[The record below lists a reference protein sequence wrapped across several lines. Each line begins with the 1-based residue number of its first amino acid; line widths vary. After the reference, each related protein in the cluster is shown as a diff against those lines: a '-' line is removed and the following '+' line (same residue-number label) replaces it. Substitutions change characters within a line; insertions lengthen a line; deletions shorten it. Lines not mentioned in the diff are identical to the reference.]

1 MEIPSLATAPRRC
14 VLSRPS
20 IVNGQTVRVAPSPE
34 VTSTLYVSGVSI
46 RCIHLRQSYVCA
58 VYLSRPMPHVDR
70 ATHRGLTRDVIVRRA
85 LKIGETEGLDA
96 VSLRRLASEF
106 GVTPMAL
113 YRHVRDKQDLIN
125 AMAEAV
131 MEGLDLTVGF
141 RQSMSWTDRLR
152 RAMLNF
158 RDQMDER
165 PLALPLQ
172 IAYSGDNLSAFWR
185 PNEYVLGILLSAG
198 FKRRE
203 AAALIRI
210 VSNLL
215 AGYLL
220 LVRPAGPN
228 ANQQGSIDRELLRK
242 RFELGLL
249 SLHRDQFPNTVAT
262 ARGLADV
269 WASDPDRWWPDTVD
283 LLVFGLEAM
292 LRKGRKGRR
301 E

>member
-1 MEIPSLATAPRRC
+1 MA
-14 VLSRPS
+14 
-20 IVNGQTVRVAPSPE
+20 
-34 VTSTLYVSGVSI
+34 
-46 RCIHLRQSYVCA
+46 
-58 VYLSRPMPHVDR
+58 HVDR
-70 ATHRGLTRDVIVRRA
+70 AKHRGLTRAAIVGRA

-125 AMAEAV
+125 AMAELV
-131 MEGLDLTVGF
+131 MEGLDLTVGL
-141 RQSMSWTDRLR
+141 RASMSWTHRVR

-158 RDQMDER
+158 RDQMEER
-165 PLALPLQ
+165 PLAIQLQ

-185 PNEYVLGILLSAG
+185 PIEDVLGILLGAG

-203 AAALIRI
+203 AATLIRI

-215 AGYLL
+215 AGYVL
-220 LVRPAGPN
+220 LVPSAGPN
-228 ANQQGSIDRELLRK
+228 ANQQDNIDRELLRK

-249 SLHRDQFPNTVAT
+249 SLHRDQFPNTLAT
-262 ARGLADV
+262 ARELANV

-292 LRKGRKGRR
+292 LRKERKGRR
-301 E
+301 G

>member
-1 MEIPSLATAPRRC
+1 
-14 VLSRPS
+14 
-20 IVNGQTVRVAPSPE
+20 
-34 VTSTLYVSGVSI
+34 
-46 RCIHLRQSYVCA
+46 
-58 VYLSRPMPHVDR
+58 MPHVDQGK
-70 ATHRGLTRDVIVRRA
+70 HRGLTRDAIVRRA

-113 YRHVRDKQDLIN
+113 YRHVRHKQDLIN
-125 AMAEAV
+125 AMAEVV

-141 RQSMSWTDRLR
+141 RPSMSWTDRVR

-185 PNEYVLGILLSAG
+185 PVEDVLAILLSAG
-198 FKRRE
+198 FKRRD
-203 AAALIRI
+203 AATLIRI
-210 VSNLL
+210 VSDLL

-228 ANQQGSIDRELLRK
+228 ANQQGNKSDRELLRK

-249 SLHRDQFPNTVAT
+249 SLHRDPFPNTVAT
-262 ARGLADV
+262 ARELADV
-269 WASDPDRWWPDTVD
+269 WSSDPDRRWPDTVD

-292 LRKGRKGRR
+292 LRKGRKGAAK
-301 E
+301 

>member
-1 MEIPSLATAPRRC
+1 
-14 VLSRPS
+14 
-20 IVNGQTVRVAPSPE
+20 
-34 VTSTLYVSGVSI
+34 
-46 RCIHLRQSYVCA
+46 
-58 VYLSRPMPHVDR
+58 MPHVDR
-70 ATHRGLTRDVIVRRA
+70 AKHRGLTRGAIVRRA
-85 LKIGETEGLDA
+85 VKIGESEGLGA

-106 GVTPMAL
+106 RVTPMAL

-125 AMAEAV
+125 AMAELV

-141 RQSMSWTDRLR
+141 RASMSWTGRVR

-165 PLALPLQ
+165 PLALQLQ

-185 PNEYVLGILLSAG
+185 PIEDVLGILLSAG
-198 FKRRE
+198 FKRRDS
-203 AAALIRI
+203 APLIRI

-215 AGYLL
+215 AGYVL
-220 LVRPAGPN
+220 LVQSAGPN
-228 ANQQGSIDRELLRK
+228 ADQQGNITDRELLRK

-249 SLHRDQFPNTVAT
+249 RLQRDQFPNTA
-262 ARGLADV
+262 AAAGELADA
-269 WASDPDRWWPDTVD
+269 WASDPDRLWPDTVD

-292 LRKGRKGRR
+292 LHKGRKGRR

>member
-1 MEIPSLATAPRRC
+1 MA
-14 VLSRPS
+14 
-20 IVNGQTVRVAPSPE
+20 RVDQ
-34 VTSTLYVSGVSI
+34 GK
-46 RCIHLRQSYVCA
+46 
-58 VYLSRPMPHVDR
+58 
-70 ATHRGLTRDVIVRRA
+70 HRGLTRAAIVRRA

-125 AMAEAV
+125 AMAELV

-141 RQSMSWTDRLR
+141 RASMSWTDRVR
-152 RAMLNF
+152 RALLNF

-165 PLALPLQ
+165 PLALQLQ
-172 IAYSGDNLSAFWR
+172 IAYSGDNISAFWR
-185 PNEYVLGILLSAG
+185 PIEDVLGILLSAG
-198 FKRRE
+198 FKPRD
-203 AAALIRI
+203 AAKLIRI

-220 LVRPAGPN
+220 LVRPARPSP
-228 ANQQGSIDRELLRK
+228 QPPVSIDRELLRK

-249 SLHRDQFPNTVAT
+249 SLHRVQFPHTAAT

-292 LRKGRKGRR
+292 LRKGRDGH
-301 E
+301 

>member
-1 MEIPSLATAPRRC
+1 
-14 VLSRPS
+14 
-20 IVNGQTVRVAPSPE
+20 
-34 VTSTLYVSGVSI
+34 
-46 RCIHLRQSYVCA
+46 
-58 VYLSRPMPHVDR
+58 MPHVDQSK
-70 ATHRGLTRDVIVRRA
+70 HRGLTRAAIVSRA
-85 LKIGETEGLDA
+85 LKIGEAEGLDA

-125 AMAEAV
+125 AMAELA

-141 RQSMSWTDRLR
+141 RPSMSWTDQVR
-152 RAMLNF
+152 RALLNF

-165 PLALPLQ
+165 PLALQLQ
-172 IAYSGDNLSAFWR
+172 IAYGGDNISAFWR
-185 PNEYVLGILLSAG
+185 PIEDVLGILLSAG
-198 FKRRE
+198 FKPRD
-203 AAALIRI
+203 AAKLIRI
-210 VSNLL
+210 VSNLF

-220 LVRPAGPN
+220 LVRPARPN
-228 ANQQGSIDRELLRK
+228 AHPPVNIDRELLRK

-249 SLHRDQFPNTVAT
+249 SLQRDQFPNTVAT

-292 LRKGRKGRR
+292 LRKGRRGRR

>member
-1 MEIPSLATAPRRC
+1 MHRIFVKA
-14 VLSRPS
+14 
-20 IVNGQTVRVAPSPE
+20 
-34 VTSTLYVSGVSI
+34 
-46 RCIHLRQSYVCA
+46 
-58 VYLSRPMPHVDR
+58 MPHVDQGK
-70 ATHRGLTRDVIVRRA
+70 HRGLTRAAIVRRA
-85 LKIGETEGLDA
+85 LKIGETEGLEA
-96 VSLRRLASEF
+96 VSLRRLASEL

-125 AMAEAV
+125 AMAEVV

-141 RQSMSWTDRLR
+141 RASMSWTDRLR
-152 RAMLNF
+152 RALLNF

-165 PLALPLQ
+165 PLALQLQ
-172 IAYSGDNLSAFWR
+172 IAYGGDNISAFWR
-185 PNEYVLGILLSAG
+185 PIEDVLSILLSAG
-198 FKRRE
+198 FKPRD
-203 AAALIRI
+203 AAKLIRI

-220 LVRPAGPN
+220 LVRPARPD
-228 ANQQGSIDRELLRK
+228 AHQQGNIDRELLRK

-249 SLHRDQFPNTVAT
+249 SLQRGQFPNTVAT
-262 ARGLADV
+262 AGGLADA

-292 LRKGRKGRR
+292 LRKARKRRR

>member
-1 MEIPSLATAPRRC
+1 
-14 VLSRPS
+14 
-20 IVNGQTVRVAPSPE
+20 
-34 VTSTLYVSGVSI
+34 
-46 RCIHLRQSYVCA
+46 
-58 VYLSRPMPHVDR
+58 MPHADQGK
-70 ATHRGLTRDVIVRRA
+70 HRGLTRAAVVRRA

-125 AMAEAV
+125 AMAELA

-141 RQSMSWTDRLR
+141 RAAMSWTDQVR

-165 PLALPLQ
+165 PLALQLQ
-172 IAYSGDNLSAFWR
+172 IAYGGDNLSAFWR
-185 PNEYVLGILLSAG
+185 PVEDVLGILLSAG
-198 FKRRE
+198 FKSRE
-203 AAALIRI
+203 AAKLIRI

-215 AGYLL
+215 AGYLV
-220 LVRPAGPN
+220 LVPPADPN
-228 ANQQGSIDRELLRK
+228 DRQQGNIRDRELLRK

-249 SLHRDQFPNTVAT
+249 SLHGDQFPNSVAT
-262 ARGLADV
+262 ARELADV
-269 WASDPDRWWPDTVD
+269 WANDADRWWPDTVD

-292 LRKGRKGRR
+292 LRKERKGRR
-301 E
+301 AKPPVADPG

>member
-1 MEIPSLATAPRRC
+1 M
-14 VLSRPS
+14 
-20 IVNGQTVRVAPSPE
+20 G
-34 VTSTLYVSGVSI
+34 
-46 RCIHLRQSYVCA
+46 QSYVCA
-58 VYLSRPMPHVDR
+58 AYLSRPMPHVDQGKHR
-70 ATHRGLTRDVIVRRA
+70 ALPRAAIVSRA

-125 AMAEAV
+125 AMAESA

-141 RQSMSWTDRLR
+141 RASMSWTDRVR

-165 PLALPLQ
+165 PLALQLQ

-185 PNEYVLGILLSAG
+185 PIEDVLGILLSAG

-203 AAALIRI
+203 SATLIRL

-220 LVRPAGPN
+220 LVPPAG
-228 ANQQGSIDRELLRK
+228 ANVDKQVNVTDRELLRK

-249 SLHRDQFPNTVAT
+249 SLHRDHFSNSVAT
-262 ARGLADV
+262 A
-269 WASDPDRWWPDTVD
+269 
-283 LLVFGLEAM
+283 
-292 LRKGRKGRR
+292 
-301 E
+301 

>member
-1 MEIPSLATAPRRC
+1 M
-14 VLSRPS
+14 
-20 IVNGQTVRVAPSPE
+20 
-34 VTSTLYVSGVSI
+34 
-46 RCIHLRQSYVCA
+46 
-58 VYLSRPMPHVDR
+58 PMPNVDQGK
-70 ATHRGLTRDVIVRRA
+70 HRSLTRAAIVSRA
-85 LKIGETEGLDA
+85 LKIGETEGLQA
-96 VSLRRLASEF
+96 VSLRRLALEL

-125 AMAEAV
+125 AMAESV

-141 RQSMSWTDRLR
+141 RASMSWTDQVR
-152 RAMLNF
+152 RALLNF

-165 PLALPLQ
+165 PLALQLQ

-185 PNEYVLGILLSAG
+185 PIEDVLGILLSAG
-198 FKRRE
+198 FKTRD
-203 AAALIRI
+203 AAKLIRI

-220 LVRPAGPN
+220 LVRPAGPSG
-228 ANQQGSIDRELLRK
+228 NQQGSIDRELLRK

-262 ARGLADV
+262 AAELADV

-292 LRKGRKGRR
+292 LRKGRKVRR
-301 E
+301 

>member
-1 MEIPSLATAPRRC
+1 
-14 VLSRPS
+14 
-20 IVNGQTVRVAPSPE
+20 
-34 VTSTLYVSGVSI
+34 
-46 RCIHLRQSYVCA
+46 
-58 VYLSRPMPHVDR
+58 MPHVDQGK
-70 ATHRGLTRDVIVRRA
+70 HRGLTRAAIVRRA

-125 AMAEAV
+125 AMAELV
-131 MEGLDLTVGF
+131 MEGLDLKVGF
-141 RQSMSWTDRLR
+141 RASMSWTDRVR

-165 PLALPLQ
+165 PLALQLQ
-172 IAYSGDNLSAFWR
+172 IAYAGDNLSAFWR
-185 PNEYVLGILLSAG
+185 PIEDMLGILLSAG

-203 AAALIRI
+203 AALLIRI

-220 LVRPAGPN
+220 LIRPIGPN
-228 ANQQGSIDRELLRK
+228 ANQQGNLTDRGLLRK

-249 SLHRDQFPNTVAT
+249 SLHRDQFPNTAGT
-262 ARGLADV
+262 ARELADV
-269 WASDPDRWWPDTVD
+269 WASDPDRWWTDTVD

-292 LRKGRKGRR
+292 LRKGRR

>member
-1 MEIPSLATAPRRC
+1 
-14 VLSRPS
+14 
-20 IVNGQTVRVAPSPE
+20 
-34 VTSTLYVSGVSI
+34 
-46 RCIHLRQSYVCA
+46 
-58 VYLSRPMPHVDR
+58 MPHVDQGK
-70 ATHRGLTRDVIVRRA
+70 HRGLTRDAIVRRA

-125 AMAEAV
+125 AMAELA

-141 RQSMSWTDRLR
+141 RASMRWTDQVR
-152 RAMLNF
+152 RALLNF

-165 PLALPLQ
+165 PLALQLQ
-172 IAYSGDNLSAFWR
+172 IAYGGDNISAFWR
-185 PNEYVLGILLSAG
+185 PIEDVLGVLLTAR
-198 FKRRE
+198 FKPRD
-203 AAALIRI
+203 AAKLIRI

-228 ANQQGSIDRELLRK
+228 ARQQANIDRELLRK

-249 SLHRDQFPNTVAT
+249 SLHRDQFPNTVVT
-262 ARGLADV
+262 ARELADV

-292 LRKGRKGRR
+292 LQKGRKVRR

>member
-1 MEIPSLATAPRRC
+1 
-14 VLSRPS
+14 
-20 IVNGQTVRVAPSPE
+20 
-34 VTSTLYVSGVSI
+34 
-46 RCIHLRQSYVCA
+46 
-58 VYLSRPMPHVDR
+58 MPQVDR
-70 ATHRGLTRDVIVRRA
+70 AKHRGLTRGAIVRRA
-85 LKIGETEGLDA
+85 LKIGETEGLQA

-106 GVTPMAL
+106 HVTPMAL

-125 AMAEAV
+125 AMAELV

-141 RQSMSWTDRLR
+141 RASMSWTDRVR
-152 RAMLNF
+152 RALLNF
-158 RDQMDER
+158 KDQMDER
-165 PLALPLQ
+165 PLALQLQ

-185 PNEYVLGILLSAG
+185 PIEDVLGILLSAG

-203 AAALIRI
+203 SATLIRI

-228 ANQQGSIDRELLRK
+228 SNQQVDVPDRELLRK

-249 SLHRDQFPNTVAT
+249 SLQRDQFPNTVGG
-262 ARGLADV
+262 ARELADV
-269 WASDPDRWWPDTVD
+269 WAGDPDRSWPDAVD
-283 LLVFGLEAM
+283 LLVYGLEAM
-292 LRKGRKGRR
+292 LRIGRKGRR

>member
-1 MEIPSLATAPRRC
+1 
-14 VLSRPS
+14 
-20 IVNGQTVRVAPSPE
+20 
-34 VTSTLYVSGVSI
+34 
-46 RCIHLRQSYVCA
+46 
-58 VYLSRPMPHVDR
+58 MPQVDQGK
-70 ATHRGLTRDVIVRRA
+70 HRGLTRAAIVRRA
-85 LKIGETEGLDA
+85 LKIGQTEGLDA

-125 AMAEAV
+125 AMAELV

-141 RQSMSWTDRLR
+141 RPSMSWTDQVR
-152 RAMLNF
+152 RAMVNF
-158 RDQMDER
+158 RDQMEER
-165 PLALPLQ
+165 PLALQLQ

-185 PNEYVLGILLSAG
+185 PVEDVLGVLLSAG
-198 FKRRE
+198 FKPRE
-203 AAALIRI
+203 AAKLIRI

-228 ANQQGSIDRELLRK
+228 AHQQGNIRDGELLRK

-249 SLHRDQFPNTVAT
+249 SLHGDQFPTSVAT
-262 ARGLADV
+262 ARELADM
-269 WASDPDRWWPDTVD
+269 WASDPDRWWLDTVD

-292 LRKGRKGRR
+292 LQKGRQGRR

>member
-1 MEIPSLATAPRRC
+1 MAHADQ
-14 VLSRPS
+14 
-20 IVNGQTVRVAPSPE
+20 GKQ
-34 VTSTLYVSGVSI
+34 
-46 RCIHLRQSYVCA
+46 
-58 VYLSRPMPHVDR
+58 
-70 ATHRGLTRDVIVRRA
+70 RGLTRDAIVRRA

-113 YRHVRDKQDLIN
+113 YRHLRDKQDLIN
-125 AMAEAV
+125 AMAELA

-141 RQSMSWTDRLR
+141 GPSMSWTDQVRG
-152 RAMLNF
+152 AMLNF
-158 RDQMDER
+158 RDQIDER
-165 PLALPLQ
+165 PLALQLQ

-185 PNEYVLGILLSAG
+185 PVEDLLGTVLSAG
-198 FKRRE
+198 FERRE
-203 AAALIRI
+203 AATLIRV

-220 LVRPAGPN
+220 QVRPAGPS
-228 ANQQGSIDRELLRK
+228 AHEELDSRDLDLLRK

-249 SLHRDQFPNTVAT
+249 SLNPDQFPNTVAG
-262 ARGLADV
+262 APEIADV

-292 LRKGRKGRR
+292 LRKGRKGRGK
-301 E
+301 

>member
-1 MEIPSLATAPRRC
+1 
-14 VLSRPS
+14 
-20 IVNGQTVRVAPSPE
+20 
-34 VTSTLYVSGVSI
+34 
-46 RCIHLRQSYVCA
+46 
-58 VYLSRPMPHVDR
+58 MPHVDQGK
-70 ATHRGLTRDVIVRRA
+70 HRGLTRAAIVRRA

-125 AMAEAV
+125 AMAELV

-141 RQSMSWTDRLR
+141 RASMSWTDRVR
-152 RAMLNF
+152 RALLNF
-158 RDQMDER
+158 KDQMDER
-165 PLALPLQ
+165 PLALQLQ
-172 IAYSGDNLSAFWR
+172 IAYGGDNISAFWR
-185 PNEYVLGILLSAG
+185 PIEDVLGILLSAG
-198 FKRRE
+198 FKPRE
-203 AAALIRI
+203 AAKLIRI

-220 LVRPAGPN
+220 LVRPARPN
-228 ANQQGSIDRELLRK
+228 AHQQGSIDRELLRK

-249 SLHRDQFPNTVAT
+249 SLQRDQFPNTVAT

-292 LRKGRKGRR
+292 LRKGRKGPA
-301 E
+301 EL

>member
-1 MEIPSLATAPRRC
+1 
-14 VLSRPS
+14 
-20 IVNGQTVRVAPSPE
+20 
-34 VTSTLYVSGVSI
+34 
-46 RCIHLRQSYVCA
+46 
-58 VYLSRPMPHVDR
+58 MPHVDQGK
-70 ATHRGLTRDVIVRRA
+70 HRGLTRAAIVRRA
-85 LKIGETEGLDA
+85 LKIGETEGLHA
-96 VSLRRLASEF
+96 VSLRRLASEY
-106 GVTPMAL
+106 GVTPMAI

-125 AMAEAV
+125 AMAELA

-141 RQSMSWTDRLR
+141 RASMSWTDRVR

-165 PLALPLQ
+165 PLALQLQ

-185 PNEYVLGILLSAG
+185 PIEDVLGILLSAG

-203 AAALIRI
+203 ASKLIRI

-220 LVRPAGPN
+220 LVRPAGPS
-228 ANQQGSIDRELLRK
+228 AHEQGNIDRDLLRK

-249 SLHRDQFPNTVAT
+249 SLHGDRFPNTAGT
-262 ARGLADV
+262 ARELADA

-292 LRKGRKGRR
+292 LRKGRRQ
-301 E
+301 

>member
-1 MEIPSLATAPRRC
+1 
-14 VLSRPS
+14 
-20 IVNGQTVRVAPSPE
+20 
-34 VTSTLYVSGVSI
+34 
-46 RCIHLRQSYVCA
+46 
-58 VYLSRPMPHVDR
+58 MPHVDQGK
-70 ATHRGLTRDVIVRRA
+70 HRGLTRAAIVTRA
-85 LKIGETEGLDA
+85 LKIGEAEGLDA

-125 AMAEAV
+125 AMGESV

-141 RQSMSWTDRLR
+141 RASMSWTDQVR
-152 RAMLNF
+152 RALLNF
-158 RDQMDER
+158 RDQIDER
-165 PLALPLQ
+165 PLALQLQ

-185 PNEYVLGILLSAG
+185 PVEDVLGVLLSAG
-198 FKRRE
+198 FKPPE
-203 AAALIRI
+203 AAKLIRI

-220 LVRPAGPN
+220 LIRPAGPN
-228 ANQQGSIDRELLRK
+228 THQQLGIRDRELLRK

-249 SLHRDQFPNTVAT
+249 SLQGDQFPKTVST
-262 ARGLADV
+262 ARELADAWV
-269 WASDPDRWWPDTVD
+269 DPDRWWPDTVD

-292 LRKGRKGRR
+292 LQKGRQGRR